1 MSGERLGSVLGSPG
15 GVWGVL
21 GRPWDPLSASWARLG
36 PSWGRLGASWGHL
49 GGVLGP
55 LGGDLGPSWGDLE
68 ASWGSHGASWGA
80 PGPSWGSFLRV
91 LVRCRSR
98 SRFGTHF
105 RTILEPFWS
114 PSWRAKTTKTIGG
127 LLKIKVFGFSSPTS
141 FRERVGS
148 DFEPFSTPKSLQ
160 NRTPGD
166 ILGRPGASWTV
177 LEASWSLL
185 GASWGRL
192 GASWRLLGASWSVRR
207 SS

>member
-1 MSGERLGSVLGSPG
+1 M
-15 GVWGVL
+15 
-21 GRPWDPLSASWARLG
+21 GRPGASLG
-36 PSWGRLGASWGHL
+36 PSWRLLGASWA
-49 GGVLGP
+49 VLGASWSLLGASWRR
-55 LGGDLGPSWGDLE
+55 LGGDLGPSWGDLG

-80 PGPSWGSFLRV
+80 PGPSWGSFLGV
-91 LVRCRSR
+91 LGRCRSR

-127 LLKIKVFGFSSPTS
+127 LLKIKVFGFSRPTS
-141 FRERVGS
+141 FRGRFGH
-148 DFEPFSTPKSLQ
+148 DFEPLSTTKEFK

-166 ILGRPGASWTV
+166 ILGRPGASGTV